1 MCELFAMSSRYPAS
15 VSTSLEE
22 FARHGGLT
30 GPHKDGW
37 GVAMYEGLDVQVVR
51 EPAAAASSECL
62 RFMRER
68 HLESSTV
75 IAHVRRATQGEP
87 ALRNTQPFT
96 RELGGRVHV
105 FAHNG
110 DLIHIRDARE
120 LRAWTFRPVGD
131 TDSEYAFCA
140 LLESMRELW
149 LASHQPSIEDRIA
162 VVTRFAS
169 VLRRLGPANFLYSD
183 GELLFIHGHRRKY
196 GGDEAPRPPGL
207 YVLCRS
213 CAGQT
218 EGRQE
223 VVLAASVP
231 LTHEPWRPL
240 EEGEIVVARGG
251 KLLRRVGEAA
261 MAAG

>member
-51 EPAAAASSECL
+51 EPAPAASSECL

-68 HLESSTV
+68 HLESPTV
-75 IAHVRRATQGEP
+75 IAHVRRATQGAP

-96 RELGGRVHV
+96 RELGGRIHV

-110 DLIHIRDARE
+110 DLVGIRDARE
-120 LRAWTFRPVGD
+120 LRAWTFRPIGD
-131 TDSEYAFCA
+131 TDSEHAFCA

-149 LASHQPSIEDRIA
+149 LASHTPSIEDRVG
-162 VVTRFAS
+162 VVARFAS
-169 VLRRLGPANFLYSD
+169 ILRRLGPANFLYSD
-183 GELLFIHGHRRKY
+183 GELLFMHGHRRKS
-196 GGDEAPRPPGL
+196 GSEPPRPPGL
-207 YVLCRS
+207 HVLCRS
-213 CAGQT
+213 CAGGG
-218 EGRQE
+218 EGPQE

-231 LTHEPWRPL
+231 LTEEAWRPL
-240 EEGEIVVARGG
+240 EEGEIVVARTG
-251 KLLRRVGEAA
+251 KLLRRTREAS
-261 MAAG
+261 AAFV

>member
-37 GVAMYEGLDVQVVR
+37 GVAMYEALDVQVVR
-51 EPAAAASSECL
+51 EPAPAASSECL

-68 HLESSTV
+68 HLESRTV

-87 ALRNTQPFT
+87 ALCNTQPFT

-110 DLIHIRDARE
+110 DLAGIRDARQ

-131 TDSEYAFCA
+131 TDSEVAFCA

-149 LASHQPSIEDRIA
+149 LASHPPSAEDRIA
-162 VVTRFAS
+162 VVTRFAQA
-169 VLRRLGPANFLYSD
+169 LRRLGPANFLYSD
-183 GELLFIHGHRRKY
+183 GELLLMHGHRRKY
-196 GGDEAPRPPGL
+196 AADQAPRPPGL
-207 YVLCRS
+207 HVLCRS

-218 EGRQE
+218 DGPQE

-231 LTHEPWRPL
+231 LTAEPWRAL
-240 EEGEIVVARGG
+240 EEGEIVVARDG
-251 KLLRRVGEAA
+251 KLLRRAIEAPV
-261 MAAG
+261 AAA

>member
-51 EPAAAASSECL
+51 EPAPAASSECL

-68 HLESSTV
+68 HLESPTV

-96 RELGGRVHV
+96 RELGGRIHV

-110 DLIHIRDARE
+110 DLVGIRDARD
-120 LRAWTFRPVGD
+120 LGAWAFRPVGD

-140 LLESMRELW
+140 LLESLREGW
-149 LASHQPSIEDRIA
+149 LGSHPPSVEDRVA
-162 VVTRFAS
+162 VVTRFAES
-169 VLRRLGPANFLYSD
+169 LRRLGPANFLYSD
-183 GELLFIHGHRRKY
+183 GELLFMHGHRRKH
-196 GGDEAPRPPGL
+196 GPGESPRPPGL
-207 YVLCRS
+207 HVLCRS
-213 CAGQT
+213 CAGQS
-218 EGRQE
+218 EGPQE
-223 VVLAASVP
+223 VVLAASAP
-231 LTHEPWRPL
+231 LTAESWRPL
-240 EEGEIVVARGG
+240 EEGEIVVARAG
-251 KLLRRVGEAA
+251 KLLRRVSDASVA
-261 MAAG
+261 VA

>member
-1 MCELFAMSSRYPAS
+1 MCELFAMSSRYPAN
-15 VSTSLEE
+15 VSSSLEE

-37 GVAMYEGLDVQVVR
+37 GVAMYEALDVQVVR
-51 EPAAAASSECL
+51 EPAPAASSECL

-68 HLESSTV
+68 HLESPIV

-96 RELGGRVHV
+96 RELGGRIHV

-110 DLIHIRDARE
+110 DLGSIRDARE

-149 LASHQPSIEDRIA
+149 LGSVPPSIEDRVD
-162 VVTRFAS
+162 VVTRFANA
-169 VLRRLGPANFLYSD
+169 VRRLGPANFLYSD
-183 GELLFIHGHRRKY
+183 GELVFMHGHRRKH
-196 GGDEAPRPPGL
+196 GPHEGPRWPGL
-207 YVLCRS
+207 HVLCRS
-213 CAGQT
+213 CAGQSET
-218 EGRQE
+218 PQE

-231 LTHEPWRPL
+231 LTAEAWRPL
-240 EEGEIVVARGG
+240 DEGEIVVARAG
-251 KLLRRVGEAA
+251 KLLGRAA
-261 MAAG
+261 DAPVAVA